1 MVQEV
6 THLVS
11 QYVDVATAAPV
22 SVHSGVSLRIV
33 PLMLAVVVFGVV
45 DCGWGVVR
53 GVAGSMTEN
62 GGETSLSGPFWLN
75 DIA

>member
-33 PLMLAVVVFGVV
+33 PFMAVVAFEVV

-53 GVAGSMTEN
+53 GVAKSTTEN